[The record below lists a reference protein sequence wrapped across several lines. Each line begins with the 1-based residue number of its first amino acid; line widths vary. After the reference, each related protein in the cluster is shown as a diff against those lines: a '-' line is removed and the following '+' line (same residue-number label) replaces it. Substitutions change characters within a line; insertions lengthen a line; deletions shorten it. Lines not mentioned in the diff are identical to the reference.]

1 MTELAVLGLGSNLG
15 DRESNLAAAI
25 TSLGIYNDISDI
37 NSASFYESEPLYET
51 NQPKFLNTVIS
62 CNTEFSAF
70 QLLDAVQHTELLLGR
85 PKERRENQPRIIDID
100 ILCYGEVFIETD
112 ELIIPH
118 PDIVNRKFVLYPFCE
133 LLPDYKIEKIGKT
146 ISELLN
152 ICPDQSQVVKHV
164 LEKTHE
170 KLELCCDRRCY
181 RSWNNQCGKIT
192 F

>member
-1 MTELAVLGLGSNLG
+1 MHELAVLGLGSNLG

-62 CNTEFSAF
+62 CSTEFSAF

-85 PKERRENQPRIIDID
+85 PKEREKNQPRIIDID
-100 ILCYGEVFIETD
+100 ILCYGDSYIETE
-112 ELIIPH
+112 ELVIPH
-118 PDIVNRKFVLYPFCE
+118 PDIINRKFVLVPFCE
-133 LLPDYKIEKIGKT
+133 LMPDYKIEKIGKT

-152 ICPDQSQVVKHV
+152 LCPDQSQVVKHV
-164 LEKTHE
+164 MEK
-170 KLELCCDRRCY
+170 
-181 RSWNNQCGKIT
+181 NA
-192 F
+192 

>member
-1 MTELAVLGLGSNLG
+1 MPELAVLGLGSNLG

-70 QLLDAVQHTELLLGR
+70 QLLDAVQHTEILLGR
-85 PKERRENQPRIIDID
+85 PKEREKNQPRIIDID
-100 ILCYGEVFIETD
+100 ILCYGDSYIETE

-133 LLPDYKIEKIGKT
+133 LMPDYKIEKIGKT

-152 ICPDQSQVVKHV
+152 LCPDQSQVVKHV
-164 LEKTHE
+164 MEK
-170 KLELCCDRRCY
+170 
-181 RSWNNQCGKIT
+181 NA
-192 F
+192 

>member
-1 MTELAVLGLGSNLG
+1 MPELAGLGLGSNLG

-70 QLLDAVQHTELLLGR
+70 QLLDAVQHTEILLGR
-85 PKERRENQPRIIDID
+85 PKEREKNQPRIIDID
-100 ILCYGEVFIETD
+100 ILCYGDSYIETE

-133 LLPDYKIEKIGKT
+133 LMPDYKIEKIGKT
-146 ISELLN
+146 ISELLKL
-152 ICPDQSQVVKHV
+152 CPDQIQVVKHV
-164 LEKTHE
+164 MEK
-170 KLELCCDRRCY
+170 
-181 RSWNNQCGKIT
+181 NA
-192 F
+192 

>member
-1 MTELAVLGLGSNLG
+1 MPELAVLGLGSNLG

-25 TSLGIYNDISDI
+25 TSLGIYNDISAI

-85 PKERRENQPRIIDID
+85 PKEREKNQRRIIDID
-100 ILCYGEVFIETD
+100 ILCYGDSYIATK
-112 ELIIPH
+112 ELVIPH
-118 PDIVNRKFVLYPFCE
+118 QDIINRKFVLVPFCE
-133 LLPDYKIEKIGKT
+133 LMPDYKIEIIGKT

-152 ICPDQSQVVKHV
+152 IFPDQSQVVKHV
-164 LEKTHE
+164 MEK
-170 KLELCCDRRCY
+170 
-181 RSWNNQCGKIT
+181 NA
-192 F
+192 

>member
-1 MTELAVLGLGSNLG
+1 MPELAVLGLGSNLG

-85 PKERRENQPRIIDID
+85 PKEREKNQRRIIDID
-100 ILCYGEVFIETD
+100 ILCYGDSYIETK
-112 ELIIPH
+112 ELVIPH
-118 PDIVNRKFVLYPFCE
+118 QDIINRKFVLVPFCE
-133 LLPDYKIEKIGKT
+133 LMPDYKIEKIGKT
-146 ISELLN
+146 ISELLKL
-152 ICPDQSQVVKHV
+152 CPDQSQVVKHV
-164 LEKTHE
+164 MEK
-170 KLELCCDRRCY
+170 
-181 RSWNNQCGKIT
+181 NA
-192 F
+192 

>member
-1 MTELAVLGLGSNLG
+1 MPELAVLGLGSNLG

-25 TSLGIYNDISDI
+25 SSLGIYNDISDI
-37 NSASFYESEPLYET
+37 SSASFYESEPLYET

-85 PKERRENQPRIIDID
+85 PKEREKNQPRIIDID
-100 ILCYGEVFIETD
+100 ILCYGDSYIETE

-118 PDIVNRKFVLYPFCE
+118 PDIVYRKFVLVPFCE
-133 LLPDYKIEKIGKT
+133 LMPDYKIEKIGKT

-152 ICPDQSQVVKHV
+152 LCPDKSQVVKHV
-164 LEKTHE
+164 MEK
-170 KLELCCDRRCY
+170 
-181 RSWNNQCGKIT
+181 NA
-192 F
+192 

>member
-1 MTELAVLGLGSNLG
+1 MPELAVLGLGSNLG

-70 QLLDAVQHTELLLGR
+70 QLLDAVQHTELLLCR
-85 PKERRENQPRIIDID
+85 PKKREKNQPRIIDID
-100 ILCYGEVFIETD
+100 ILCYGDSYIETE
-112 ELIIPH
+112 ELVIPH
-118 PDIVNRKFVLYPFCE
+118 PDIINRKFVLVPFCE
-133 LLPDYKIEKIGKT
+133 LMPDYKIEKIGKT

-164 LEKTHE
+164 MEK
-170 KLELCCDRRCY
+170 
-181 RSWNNQCGKIT
+181 NA
-192 F
+192 

>member
-1 MTELAVLGLGSNLG
+1 MHELAVLGLGSNLG

-85 PKERRENQPRIIDID
+85 PKKREKNQPRIIDID
-100 ILCYGEVFIETD
+100 ILCYGDSYIETE
-112 ELIIPH
+112 ELVIPH
-118 PDIVNRKFVLYPFCE
+118 PDIINRKFVLVPFCE
-133 LLPDYKIEKIGKT
+133 LMPDYKIEKIGKT

-152 ICPDQSQVVKHV
+152 LCPDKSQVVKHV
-164 LEKTHE
+164 MEK
-170 KLELCCDRRCY
+170 
-181 RSWNNQCGKIT
+181 NA
-192 F
+192 

>member
-1 MTELAVLGLGSNLG
+1 MPELTVLGLGSNLG

-85 PKERRENQPRIIDID
+85 PKEREKNQRRIIDID
-100 ILCYGEVFIETD
+100 ILCYGDSYIETE
-112 ELIIPH
+112 ELVIPH
-118 PDIVNRKFVLYPFCE
+118 PDIINRKFVLAPFCE
-133 LLPDYKIEKIGKT
+133 LMPDYKIEKIGKT
-146 ISELLN
+146 ISELLKL
-152 ICPDQSQVVKHV
+152 CPDQSQVVKHV
-164 LEKTHE
+164 MEK
-170 KLELCCDRRCY
+170 
-181 RSWNNQCGKIT
+181 NA
-192 F
+192 

>member
-1 MTELAVLGLGSNLG
+1 MPELAVLGLGSNLG

-85 PKERRENQPRIIDID
+85 PKKREKNQPRIIDID
-100 ILCYGEVFIETD
+100 ILCYGDSYIETE
-112 ELIIPH
+112 ELVIPH
-118 PDIVNRKFVLYPFCE
+118 PDIINRKFVLVPFCE
-133 LLPDYKIEKIGKT
+133 LMPDYKIEKIGKT

-152 ICPDQSQVVKHV
+152 ICPDKSQVVKHV
-164 LEKTHE
+164 MEK
-170 KLELCCDRRCY
+170 
-181 RSWNNQCGKIT
+181 NA
-192 F
+192 

>member
-1 MTELAVLGLGSNLG
+1 MPELAVLGLGSNLG

-51 NQPKFLNTVIS
+51 NQPKFFNTVIS

-70 QLLDAVQHTELLLGR
+70 QLLDAAQHTELLLGR
-85 PKERRENQPRIIDID
+85 PKEREKNQPRIIDID
-100 ILCYGEVFIETD
+100 ILCHGDSYIETE

-118 PDIVNRKFVLYPFCE
+118 PDIVTRKFVLVPFCE
-133 LLPDYKIEKIGKT
+133 LMPDYKIEKIGKT

-152 ICPDQSQVVKHV
+152 LCPDQSQVVKHV
-164 LEKTHE
+164 MEK
-170 KLELCCDRRCY
+170 
-181 RSWNNQCGKIT
+181 NA
-192 F
+192 

>member
-1 MTELAVLGLGSNLG
+1 MPELAVLGLGSNLG

-70 QLLDAVQHTELLLGR
+70 QLLDAVQHTEILLGR
-85 PKERRENQPRIIDID
+85 PKEREKNQPRIIDID
-100 ILCYGEVFIETD
+100 ILCYGDSYIETE
-112 ELIIPH
+112 ELIVPH
-118 PDIVNRKFVLYPFCE
+118 PDIINRKFVLSPFCE
-133 LLPDYKIEKIGKT
+133 LMPDYKIEKIGKT

-164 LEKTHE
+164 MEK
-170 KLELCCDRRCY
+170 
-181 RSWNNQCGKIT
+181 NA
-192 F
+192 

>member
-1 MTELAVLGLGSNLG
+1 MPELAVLGLGSNLG

-85 PKERRENQPRIIDID
+85 PKERVKYHRRIIDID
-100 ILCYGEVFIETD
+100 ILCYGASYIETE
-112 ELIIPH
+112 ELVIPH
-118 PDIVNRKFVLYPFCE
+118 PDIINRKFVLVPFCE
-133 LLPDYKIEKIGKT
+133 LMPDYKIEKIGKT

-152 ICPDQSQVVKHV
+152 ICPDKSQVVKHV
-164 LEKTHE
+164 MEK
-170 KLELCCDRRCY
+170 
-181 RSWNNQCGKIT
+181 NA
-192 F
+192 

>member
-1 MTELAVLGLGSNLG
+1 MPELAVLGLGSNLG

-25 TSLGIYNDISDI
+25 TSLGIYNNISDI
-37 NSASFYESEPLYET
+37 NSASFFESEPLYET

-85 PKERRENQPRIIDID
+85 QKEREKNQPRIIDID
-100 ILCYGEVFIETD
+100 ILCYGDSYIETE
-112 ELIIPH
+112 ELVIPH
-118 PDIVNRKFVLYPFCE
+118 PDIINRKFVLVPFCE
-133 LLPDYKIEKIGKT
+133 LMPDYKIEKIGKT

-164 LEKTHE
+164 MEK
-170 KLELCCDRRCY
+170 
-181 RSWNNQCGKIT
+181 NA
-192 F
+192 

>member
-1 MTELAVLGLGSNLG
+1 MPELAVLGLGSNLG

-85 PKERRENQPRIIDID
+85 PKEREKNQRRIIDID
-100 ILCYGEVFIETD
+100 ILCYGDSYIETE

-118 PDIVNRKFVLYPFCE
+118 PDIINRKFVLVPFCE
-133 LLPDYKIEKIGKT
+133 LMPDYKIEKIGKT
-146 ISELLN
+146 ISELLKL
-152 ICPDQSQVVKHV
+152 CPDQSQVVKHV
-164 LEKTHE
+164 MEK
-170 KLELCCDRRCY
+170 
-181 RSWNNQCGKIT
+181 NA
-192 F
+192 

>member
-1 MTELAVLGLGSNLG
+1 MPELAVLGLGSNLG

-25 TSLGIYNDISDI
+25 TSLGIYNDITDI

-70 QLLDAVQHTELLLGR
+70 QLLDAAQHTELLLGR
-85 PKERRENQPRIIDID
+85 PKKREKNQRRIIDID
-100 ILCYGEVFIETD
+100 ILCYGDSYIETK
-112 ELIIPH
+112 ELVIPH
-118 PDIVNRKFVLYPFCE
+118 QDIINRKFVLVPFCE
-133 LLPDYKIEKIGKT
+133 LMPDYKIEIIGKT

-164 LEKTHE
+164 MEK
-170 KLELCCDRRCY
+170 
-181 RSWNNQCGKIT
+181 NA
-192 F
+192 

>member
-1 MTELAVLGLGSNLG
+1 MPELAVLGLGSNLG

-25 TSLGIYNDISDI
+25 TSLGIYNDISNI
-37 NSASFYESEPLYET
+37 NSASFYESEPLYEK

-146 ISELLN
+146 ISELLKL
-152 ICPDQSQVVKHV
+152 CPDQSQVVKHV
-164 LEKTHE
+164 MEK
-170 KLELCCDRRCY
+170 
-181 RSWNNQCGKIT
+181 NA
-192 F
+192 

>member
-1 MTELAVLGLGSNLG
+1 MPELAVLGLGSNLG

-85 PKERRENQPRIIDID
+85 QKEREKNQPRIIDID
-100 ILCYGEVFIETD
+100 ILCYGDSYIETE
-112 ELIIPH
+112 ELVIPH
-118 PDIVNRKFVLYPFCE
+118 PDIINRKFVLVPFCE
-133 LLPDYKIEKIGKT
+133 LMPDYKIEKIGKT

-164 LEKTHE
+164 MEK
-170 KLELCCDRRCY
+170 
-181 RSWNNQCGKIT
+181 NA
-192 F
+192 

>member
-1 MTELAVLGLGSNLG
+1 MPELAVLGLGSNLG

-85 PKERRENQPRIIDID
+85 PKEREKNQPRIIDID
-100 ILCYGEVFIETD
+100 ILCYGDSYIETE

-118 PDIVNRKFVLYPFCE
+118 PDIVYRKFVLAPFCE
-133 LLPDYKIEKIGKT
+133 LMPDYKIEKIGKT

-152 ICPDQSQVVKHV
+152 LCLDQSQVVKHV
-164 LEKTHE
+164 MEK
-170 KLELCCDRRCY
+170 
-181 RSWNNQCGKIT
+181 NA
-192 F
+192 

>member
-1 MTELAVLGLGSNLG
+1 MPELAVLGLGSNLG

-25 TSLGIYNDISDI
+25 TSLGIYNDITDI

-146 ISELLN
+146 ISELLKLS
-152 ICPDQSQVVKHV
+152 PDQSQVVKHV
-164 LEKTHE
+164 MEK
-170 KLELCCDRRCY
+170 
-181 RSWNNQCGKIT
+181 NA
-192 F
+192 

>member
-1 MTELAVLGLGSNLG
+1 MPELAVLGLGSNLG

-25 TSLGIYNDISDI
+25 TYLGIYNDISDI

-70 QLLDAVQHTELLLGR
+70 QLLDAVQHTEILLGR
-85 PKERRENQPRIIDID
+85 PKEREKNQRRIIDID
-100 ILCYGEVFIETD
+100 ILCYGDSYIETA
-112 ELIIPH
+112 ELVIPH
-118 PDIVNRKFVLYPFCE
+118 PDIINRKFVLVPFYE
-133 LLPDYKIEKIGKT
+133 LMPDYKIEKIGKT

-164 LEKTHE
+164 MEK
-170 KLELCCDRRCY
+170 
-181 RSWNNQCGKIT
+181 NA
-192 F
+192 

>member
-1 MTELAVLGLGSNLG
+1 MPELAVLGLGSNLG

-70 QLLDAVQHTELLLGR
+70 QLLDSVQHTELLLGR
-85 PKERRENQPRIIDID
+85 PKEREKNQPRIIDID
-100 ILCYGEVFIETD
+100 ILCYGDSYIETE
-112 ELIIPH
+112 ELVIPH
-118 PDIVNRKFVLYPFCE
+118 PDIINRKFVLVPFCE
-133 LLPDYKIEKIGKT
+133 LMPDYKIEKIGKT

-152 ICPDQSQVVKHV
+152 LCPDQSQVVKHV
-164 LEKTHE
+164 MEK
-170 KLELCCDRRCY
+170 
-181 RSWNNQCGKIT
+181 NA
-192 F
+192 

>member
-1 MTELAVLGLGSNLG
+1 MPELAVLGLGSNLG

-85 PKERRENQPRIIDID
+85 PKKREKNQPRIIDID
-100 ILCYGEVFIETD
+100 ILCYGDSYIETE
-112 ELIIPH
+112 ELVIPH
-118 PDIVNRKFVLYPFCE
+118 LDIINRKFVLVPFCE
-133 LLPDYKIEKIGKT
+133 LMPDYKIEKIGKT

-152 ICPDQSQVVKHV
+152 LCPDQSQVVKHV
-164 LEKTHE
+164 MEK
-170 KLELCCDRRCY
+170 
-181 RSWNNQCGKIT
+181 NA
-192 F
+192 

>member
-1 MTELAVLGLGSNLG
+1 MPELAVLGLGSNLG

-85 PKERRENQPRIIDID
+85 PKEREKNQRRIIDID
-100 ILCYGEVFIETD
+100 ILCYGDSYIETE
-112 ELIIPH
+112 ELVIPH
-118 PDIVNRKFVLYPFCE
+118 PDIINRKFVLVPFCE
-133 LLPDYKIEKIGKT
+133 LMPDYKIEKIGKT
-146 ISELLN
+146 ISELLKL
-152 ICPDQSQVVKHV
+152 CPDQSQVVKHV
-164 LEKTHE
+164 MEK
-170 KLELCCDRRCY
+170 
-181 RSWNNQCGKIT
+181 NA
-192 F
+192 

>member
-1 MTELAVLGLGSNLG
+1 MPELAVLGLGSNLG
-15 DRESNLAAAI
+15 DCESNLAAAI

-85 PKERRENQPRIIDID
+85 PKEREKNQRRIIDID
-100 ILCYGEVFIETD
+100 ILCYGDSYIETA
-112 ELIIPH
+112 ELVIPH
-118 PDIVNRKFVLYPFCE
+118 PGIINRKFVLVPFYE
-133 LLPDYKIEKIGKT
+133 LMPDYKIEKIGKT

-164 LEKTHE
+164 MEK
-170 KLELCCDRRCY
+170 
-181 RSWNNQCGKIT
+181 NA
-192 F
+192 

>member
-1 MTELAVLGLGSNLG
+1 MSELAVLGVGSNLG

-25 TSLGIYNDISDI
+25 TSLGIYNDISEI

-85 PKERRENQPRIIDID
+85 PKERKKNQRRIIDID
-100 ILCYGEVFIETD
+100 ILCYGDSYIETE
-112 ELIIPH
+112 ELVIPH
-118 PDIVNRKFVLYPFCE
+118 PDIINRKFVLVPFYE
-133 LLPDYKIEKIGKT
+133 LMPDFKIEIIGKT

-152 ICPDQSQVVKHV
+152 ICTDRSQVVKHV
-164 LEKTHE
+164 MEK
-170 KLELCCDRRCY
+170 
-181 RSWNNQCGKIT
+181 NA
-192 F
+192 